1 MLFSI
6 GAIAGVLV
14 FLKTR
19 VAPPSAIKPI
29 DQYSIALDKA
39 YEDLESK
46 QNFAENRESYLK
58 VEDLI
63 NRFVQEEAMSDEV
76 ADDYRL
82 KIIEN
87 HGGKVIA
94 NAYDFFR
101 RPSWPED
108 QLYEVMEYIY
118 EIEDYKLSTGKS
130 AATSRFMGDS
140 ERIKVLVQKYNEALA
155 LSKNTGFSSVENAK
169 EKISKADEYKNADY
183 LRNNVEL
190 VAALDALPG
199 KIAKSHYNYVWAHV
213 NKLANYR
220 NLTEDKFDIEATNVN
235 NIIEEYRN
243 THIYSEKPDVS
254 EIERMYND
262 YFDRASEHYGYERET
277 EIETEI
283 GTKRGYYDY

>member
-46 QNFAENRESYLK
+46 QNFAENRESYLE

-140 ERIKVLVQKYNEALA
+140 ERIKVLVQKYNEALT
-155 LSKNTGFSSVENAK
+155 LSRSTGFSSVENARD
-169 EKISKADEYKNADY
+169 KISKADEYKNADY

-190 VAALDALPG
+190 VAALDALPS
-199 KIAKSHYNYVWAHV
+199 KIAHSHYNYVWAHV

-220 NLTEDKFDIEATNVN
+220 NLTEDEFEIEATNVN

-243 THIYSEKPDVS
+243 THIYNEKLDVS
-254 EIERMYND
+254 ETVRMYKA
-262 YFDRASEHYGYERET
+262 YCKEAYQHYKRE
-277 EIETEI
+277 EAIKEYQIVGE
-283 GTKRGYYDY
+283 KY

>member
-63 NRFVQEEAMSDEV
+63 NRFVQEEAMSNEV

-94 NAYDFFR
+94 NAYGFFGR
-101 RPSWPED
+101 PRPSWPED

-140 ERIKVLVQKYNEALA
+140 ERIKVLVQKYNEALT
-155 LSKNTGFSSVENAK
+155 LSRSTEFSSIENAK

-183 LRNNVEL
+183 LRNNDEL
-190 VAALDALPG
+190 VDALDALPS
-199 KIAKSHYNYVWAHV
+199 KIAKSHYNYVWWHV
-213 NKLANYR
+213 NELTKYR
-220 NLTEDKFDIEATNVN
+220 NLTEEEFDIEATNVN

-243 THIYSEKPDVS
+243 THIYSEKPDIS
-254 EIERMYND
+254 NMDSLFND
-262 YFDRASEHYGYERET
+262 YWDQAKYYYKSEQLYNQGYV
-277 EIETEI
+277 
-283 GTKRGYYDY
+283 Y